1 MPLATSLS
9 VLIPTKEKD
18 FAAGAVPQE
27 CTVSEDRPGSN
38 PGSVPEMDLV

>member
-27 CTVSEDRPGSN
+27 CRVSEDR
-38 PGSVPEMDLV
+38 GSVPEMDLV